1 MKRFLILFVVVVF
14 GLTGCASLS
23 IADEKVI
30 EPKVEKPADV
40 TQGAVLESPE
50 TPSFAHINQAKMD
63 LLSWQIRYWKEN
75 KRAIELEYTG
85 LIFKDVRHQM
95 AITEIDRITKQIQHL
110 LIH

>member
-1 MKRFLILFVVVVF
+1 MKRFLILFIITF

>member
-1 MKRFLILFVVVVF
+1 MKRFLILLIVLS
-14 GLTGCASLS
+14 LTGCASIG
-23 IADEKVI
+23 IAEEKVL

-40 TQGAVLESPE
+40 TQGAVPESPE

-95 AITEIDRITKQIQHL
+95 AITEINRITKQMQHL
-110 LIH
+110 LLP